1 VTRPGPRRTVCPSR
15 SRSNRKANW
24 RASSDRIATGP
35 SARPVGRA
43 RTMSR
48 TAGGRPRPTHPLR
61 RLMDDRPCVFP
72 ARAGERRSA
81 PRRCAAAPPQRQ
93 TNSSGA
99 LQCAAADRRQPTATG
114 RAGNPSDRAVQHAQ
128 SATMMPA
135 DLELDASTCPAIDA
149 FNQPSRHHL
158 GSPQPQ
164 SGGSAPAVRHAFCDW
179 RGCRC
184 AVPFT
189 GFAMGRATGRGP
201 RSGGRPPSGPRSP
214 ADRRVCR
221 AGCR

>member
-1 VTRPGPRRTVCPSR
+1 MPEQIPLEQEGQLASVVGPHRH
-15 SRSNRKANW
+15 
-24 RASSDRIATGP
+24 
-35 SARPVGRA
+35 RPVSPTCRPCPNDEPHCRRA
-43 RTMSR
+43 
-48 TAGGRPRPTHPLR
+48 AAPDAPLR

-93 TNSSGA
+93 TNSAGA

-164 SGGSAPAVRHAFCDW
+164 SGGSAPVVRHAFCDC